1 MKTLAVRI
9 SGLFSGLAGAQLAM
23 DCLNIFLPDM
33 TAGRGIIELAAT
45 LFGSGLTSMSAA
57 ASFMF
62 GLFGAIGDRLQAFEV
77 PDQFVLKLP
86 YIAAIIS
93 NVGRACLTFAQ
104 RNPGHY
110 IATFESGISI
120 NAKQLRHYLAH
131 DIARVRGRI
140 SGTRRRTAQIGGFF
154 HGHR

>member
-1 MKTLAVRI
+1 
-9 SGLFSGLAGAQLAM
+9 
-23 DCLNIFLPDM
+23 LP
-33 TAGRGIIELAAT
+33 RSLAAKPSS
-45 LFGSGLTSMSAA
+45 SGDGVFT
-57 ASFMF
+57 
-62 GLFGAIGDRLQAFEV
+62 
-77 PDQFVLKLP
+77 
-86 YIAAIIS
+86 IS

-131 DIARVRGRI
+131 DIVRVRGRI